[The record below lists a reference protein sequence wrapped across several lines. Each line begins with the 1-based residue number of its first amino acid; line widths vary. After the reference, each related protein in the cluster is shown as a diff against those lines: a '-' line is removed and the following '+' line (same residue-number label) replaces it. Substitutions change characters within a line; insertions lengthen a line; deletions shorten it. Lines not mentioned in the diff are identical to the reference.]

1 MTVEHPTHEDE
12 GPHSIGALMTQ
23 TERRG
28 VARIQLHKP
37 AYINFEPY
45 NTAGVITD
53 ISSAGLRFHTVAPLQ
68 QGGLVRLS
76 ILLGAARQ
84 IEAVGELVWTDSART
99 IGGVRFTVLPSGAAE
114 EIRNWAEAS
123 VSDDPKS
130 SAPLPASPPDAP
142 DHGGPDHGGK
152 VSANSGTHAAPVS
165 QNSPQQNIEAASA
178 PNTHPPAARVPT
190 ASVPGERPPWVPPSM
205 RPAVPGASIPAAAN
219 LPDPGAAHLQS
230 WAVPPA
236 YHQPPE
242 MPWITHFDPDPPARS
257 PFFRGLLGG
266 IVICLMLAP
275 IGWFTFRHYVP
286 QADPAPS
293 GTPAPANEPLS
304 PAASKPSPDVSNSLS
319 SGSSLPSQE
328 AQGVPSQEPSQEVPP
343 AVVPDAQAPAEE
355 KPSANS
361 ETAAPS
367 QSTQSQ
373 LAAPRTAP
381 QETLSARG
389 SSAAAPAQPVAKAPV
404 LPPAQP
410 ADAGE
415 TQLMLARQYLN
426 GTVHARDTSVA
437 SKLLWTAVEKGNATA
452 ETTLADLYLRGDG
465 VAKNCDQ
472 ARVLLAAASGKGNIE
487 AMQKLQQLNQTGCR

>member
-1 MTVEHPTHEDE
+1 
-12 GPHSIGALMTQ
+12 MTQ

-28 VARIQLHKP
+28 VARIQLRKP

-76 ILLGAARQ
+76 ILLGTARQ

-130 SAPLPASPPDAP
+130 NEPLPASAPDAP
-142 DHGGPDHGGK
+142 DHGDQVP
-152 VSANSGTHAAPVS
+152 ANSGAHAAPVS
-165 QNSPQQNIEAASA
+165 QNSPQQKIEAASA
-178 PNTHPPAARVPT
+178 RNTQPPAARVPA

-205 RPAVPGASIPAAAN
+205 RPAAAGASIPVAPN

-242 MPWITHFDPDPPARS
+242 MPWITHFEPDPPARG

-275 IGWFTFRHYVP
+275 IGWFTFRHYVS
-286 QADPAPS
+286 QADLAPL
-293 GTPAPANEPLS
+293 GTATPANQPLS
-304 PAASKPSPDVSNSLS
+304 PAASAPSPDVSDPLS
-319 SGSSLPSQE
+319 SGGSLPSQE
-328 AQGVPSQEPSQEVPP
+328 AQAVPSQQPSQEVSP
-343 AVVPDAQAPAEE
+343 AVVPNAQAPAEE
-355 KPSANS
+355 KPRANS
-361 ETAAPS
+361 EAATPS
-367 QSTQSQ
+367 QFAQSQ
-373 LAAPRTAP
+373 LATPQTAP
-381 QETLSARG
+381 QETLSSRG
-389 SSAAAPAQPVAKAPV
+389 SSVTAPAQPVAKAPA

-415 TQLMLARQYLN
+415 TQLMLARQYLD
-426 GTVHARDTSVA
+426 GTIHARDTSVA